1 MHPSKANRDRLHTLT
16 DLPNVGAA
24 TAADLRLLGIETP
37 NQLLGKSAY
46 AMHADLCALTGIRHD
61 PCVIDVFL
69 SITRYMAGD
78 DARPWWAYTAERKQ
92 MIQQTNGNR

>member
-1 MHPSKANRDRLHTLT
+1 MHPSKVHRDRLHTLT

-24 TAADLRLLGIETP
+24 TAADLQLLGIHTP
-37 NQLLGKSAY
+37 SQLLGKSAY

-92 MIQQTNGNR
+92 MIQQTNGNS